1 MKLRSP
7 AAMAD
12 KVLKEALERFRYSQD
27 GSALS
32 RQQALADIRFSRLG
46 EQWDDG
52 DVLQRRKEGRP
63 CLTVNRL
70 PSFIR
75 QVVNDARQN
84 KPSIRVH
91 PVDSGADYDTAQ
103 VIGGLIKSI
112 ERGSNAA
119 LAYDTA
125 IDHAATGGFGFM
137 RVTLDY
143 CHEDSFDMEARIE
156 RVANPFSVHWD
167 VSSTAFDASD
177 WDYAFVDEM
186 ITEADFKRRYP
197 KAKHDMSAWPEGLGE
212 GQENWSSE
220 KLIRVAEYFTRDE
233 KKRKIVR
240 LTDGRVV
247 RADQME
253 EPQMIMGADGMPMML
268 PLKDAL
274 AMEGVSVNGER
285 EASYYVVKRRVMT
298 AAEVLSEED
307 WPGSMIPIAPVWGEE
322 VIYEG
327 RRHFRSLIRD
337 ARDPQRM
344 LNYWR
349 SASTELVALA
359 PRAPWLVPTGAIPPE
374 EMTKWETANTRSHA
388 YLEYDPS
395 AGRPERIMFAG
406 MPAGALQEALN
417 AADDMKSVTGIFD
430 ASLGARSNETSGRAI
445 MARQRE
451 ADKGTFHFIDNMSRA
466 IQYLGKVLIEIIPS
480 IYSTRQTI
488 QILGDDE
495 KLRVERV
502 TAEAGSPPSAEDPDG
517 KIYNLAAGKYG
528 VTVEVGPNYNTQR
541 QETVASM
548 TELFRANPASA
559 EVLGDMYVKNMDWPG
574 SDKAAERIQV
584 LQFMRGMQ
592 EGIPYPVLAEL
603 MPDIAAKF
611 PPPAAPPPGM
621 PPGMPPGG
629 MAPQPM
635 MPPPPGGVSVSGG
648 M

>member
-1 MKLRSP
+1 MP
-7 AAMAD
+7 DAII
-12 KVLKEALERFRYSQD
+12 KEALERYKYSQD
-27 GSALS
+27 GSAQT
-32 RQQALADIRFSRLG
+32 RIQAMEDIRFSRLG
-46 EQWDDG
+46 EQWDSQ
-52 DVLQRRKEGRP
+52 DVTQRRKEGRP

-70 PSFIR
+70 PTFIR
-75 QVVNDARQN
+75 QVVNDGRQN

-91 PVDSGADYDTAQ
+91 PVDSGADYDTAM
-103 VIGGLIKSI
+103 VIGGLIRSI

-119 LAYDTA
+119 LAYDTGL
-125 IDHAATGGFGFM
+125 DQAATGGFGFI
-137 RVTLDY
+137 RVTMDY
-143 CHEDSFDMEARIE
+143 CHPESFDMEARIE

-177 WDYAFVDEM
+177 WDYAFVDEL
-186 ITEADFKRRYP
+186 ITEQQFKRRYGN
-197 KAKHDMSAWPEGLGE
+197 KAKLPSDWPQGLGE
-212 GQENWSSE
+212 GQENWTSE
-220 KLIRVAEYFTRDE
+220 NLIRIAEYFTREE

-240 LTDGRVV
+240 LTDGSVV
-247 RADQME
+247 QADKLE
-253 EPQMIMGADGMPMML
+253 EPQMVMGADGMPMTMA
-268 PLKDAL
+268 LKDTL
-274 AMEGVSVNGER
+274 AMSGVTINGER
-285 EASYYVVKRRVMT
+285 EATYYTVKRREMSG
-298 AAEVLSEED
+298 AEVLKEDD

-322 VIYEG
+322 VVYEG

-359 PRAPWLVPTGAIPPE
+359 PKAPWLVPAGAIPPE
-374 EMTKWETANTRSHA
+374 ELVKWQTANTRSHA
-388 YLEYDPS
+388 YLEYN
-395 AGRPERIMFAG
+395 PEFNTPQRTAFAG
-406 MPAGALQEALN
+406 IPAGALQEALN
-417 AADDMKSVTGIFD
+417 AQDDIKAVTGIFD

-445 MARQRE
+445 QARQRE

-466 IQYLGKVLIEIIPS
+466 IQYVGKVLIEIIPS

-488 QILGDDE
+488 QILGEDE
-495 KLRVERV
+495 KLRIERV

-528 VTVEVGPNYNTQR
+528 VTVEVGPNYQTQR
-541 QETVASM
+541 QETVAAM

-574 SDKAAERIQV
+574 SDKASERIQV

-592 EGIPYPVLAEL
+592 MGIPYEVLADL
-603 MPDIAAKF
+603 MPDVAEKF
-611 PPPAAPPPGM
+611 PPPAPQGPPGM

-629 MAPQPM
+629 MPPQPM